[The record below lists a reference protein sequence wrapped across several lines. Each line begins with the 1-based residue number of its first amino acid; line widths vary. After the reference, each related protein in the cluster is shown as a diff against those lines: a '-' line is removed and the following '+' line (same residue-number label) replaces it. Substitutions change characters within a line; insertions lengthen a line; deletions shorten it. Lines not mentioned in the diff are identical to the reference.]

1 MQPQESFAKF
11 GDSAAISSDY
21 DIYIHSKTGAPSAIE
36 KQYSSLFAGQSAS
49 RPCFLLLPMS
59 KNSEA
64 INRMQQHYQFLKI
77 NLVTEPVDAF
87 VIYYSV
93 HNGKEVK
100 VRFPAVGVFMLSTE
114 PECRKLYHPD

>member
-1 MQPQESFAKF
+1 
-11 GDSAAISSDY
+11 
-21 DIYIHSKTGAPSAIE
+21 
-36 KQYSSLFAGQSAS
+36 
-49 RPCFLLLPMS
+49 MS